1 MKEKRRSMG
10 AIKVLP
16 SKIINLI
23 AAGEVVDRPYSVV
36 KELVE
41 NSIDAGAGHIAV
53 EIKGDGRQLIRV
65 IDDGAGMSEDDAALA
80 FERYATSKVDSPG
93 DLDNIN
99 TMGFRGEAIPAIAG
113 VSEIDLVTR
122 RAEDAFA
129 TRVVARGGKIDE
141 VSKASREPGTTI
153 SVTNLFFNAPARA
166 KFLKTRATEV
176 RHITR
181 AFATHAM
188 SHYWISMKLI
198 RDRKTVLSLPAVESL
213 EQRIGGILGKNFGEN
228 SIPIDFADE
237 YIQICGFLSR
247 PEEARTTRGQTSLFV
262 NRRPVESRLLF
273 SAVRDAYGTL
283 LKKNRYP
290 TGVILVEISPR
301 EVDFNVHPA
310 KKEIK
315 FRREREVRQFVYRA
329 VQSALTTRRMIPPL
343 ITRPPADRKMAAR
356 RPAPRPALSD
366 PMTLKS
372 NEGILVSAAGD
383 GYRVCREEVP
393 GQGVSAIVQL
403 KNTYILAQ
411 SAEEFYLIDQH
422 AAHERVLY
430 EEVKARLDGA
440 EAVAQKLLFPETVEF
455 SPEEEE
461 VVEEHIEDIKRVG
474 FDIRKFGKRTYVVE
488 AVPALLREG
497 AKQALLAEIVDEII
511 QLRSRSEDMKHVIA
525 ASVACKAALKAGD
538 RLNDDEVDSLIK
550 RLFETRMPFACPHGR
565 PTMIRLSWE
574 EIERRFLRR

>member
-1 MKEKRRSMG
+1 MG

-228 SIPIDFADE
+228 SVPIDFADE

-372 NEGILVSAAGD
+372 NEGILISETPRD
-383 GYRVCREEVP
+383 YRTRREKGP
-393 GQGVSAIVQL
+393 GQAVSAIVQL
-403 KNTYILAQ
+403 KSSYILAQ

-440 EAVAQKLLFPETVEF
+440 DAVAQKLLFPETVEF

-511 QLRSRSEDMKHVIA
+511 ELRSRSEDMKHVIA

>member
-1 MKEKRRSMG
+1 MTAKRRNMG
-10 AIKVLP
+10 AVKVLP
-16 SKIINLI
+16 NKVINLI

-36 KELVE
+36 KELIE
-41 NSIDAGAGHIAV
+41 NSIDAGAGHIGV

-80 FERYATSKVDSPG
+80 FERYATSKVGSPD

-122 RAEDAFA
+122 RAEEAFA
-129 TRVVARGGKIDE
+129 TRVVARGGKIEE

-166 KFLKTRATEV
+166 KFLKTRTTEV

-181 AFATHAM
+181 TFATHAM

-213 EQRIGGILGKNFGEN
+213 EQRIGGILGKTFGEN

-237 YIQICGFLSR
+237 YIQICAFLSR
-247 PEEARTTRGQTSLFV
+247 PEEARTTRGQTSIFV
-262 NRRPVESRLLF
+262 NRRPVDSRLLF

-329 VQSALTTRRMIPPL
+329 VESALTTGRMIPPL
-343 ITRPPADRKMAAR
+343 ITQPPAEKRRVVR
-356 RPAPRPALSD
+356 RPAPRLAHGEPI
-366 PMTLKS
+366 TLKS
-372 NEGILVSAAGD
+372 NEGILVSEAGP
-383 GYRVCREEVP
+383 GYKVRREEAP
-393 GQGVSAIVQL
+393 GQAVSAIVQL
-403 KNTYILAQ
+403 KNSYILAQ
-411 SAEEFYLIDQH
+411 SADELYLIDQH

-430 EEVKARLDGA
+430 EEVKARLDGSDA
-440 EAVAQKLLFPETVEF
+440 TAQKLLFPETIEF

-474 FDIRKFGKRTYVVE
+474 FDIRKFGNRTYVVE

-497 AKQALLAEIVDEII
+497 AKQAILTEIVDEII
-511 QLRSRSEDMKHVIA
+511 ELRSQSEDMKHVIA

>member
-1 MKEKRRSMG
+1 MG
-10 AIKVLP
+10 SVRVLP
-16 SKIINLI
+16 NKIINLI

-41 NSIDAGAGHIAV
+41 NSIDAGASHIGV
-53 EIKGDGRQLIRV
+53 EVKGDGRQLIRV
-65 IDDGAGMSEDDAALA
+65 IDDGTGMSEEDAALA
-80 FERYATSKVDSPG
+80 FERYATSKVDSPE

-113 VSEIDLVTR
+113 VSEVDLVTR
-122 RAEDAFA
+122 RPEDAFA

-141 VSKASREPGTTI
+141 ISKASREPGTTM

-166 KFLKTRATEV
+166 KFLKSRATEL
-176 RHITR
+176 RYITR
-181 AFATHAM
+181 TFATHAM

-198 RDRKTVLSLPAVESL
+198 RDRRTVLSLPAVESL

-247 PEEARTTRGQTSLFV
+247 PEEARTSRGQTSIFV
-262 NRRPVESRLLF
+262 NRRPVDSRLLF
-273 SAVRDAYGTL
+273 SAIRDAYGTL

-343 ITRPPADRKMAAR
+343 ITRPSSEKKAAAR
-356 RPAPRPALSD
+356 RPASRPARSE
-366 PMTLKS
+366 PITLKS
-372 NEGILVSAAGD
+372 NEGILVSEAGR
-383 GYRVCREEVP
+383 GYGARRVEKPEQAVT
-393 GQGVSAIVQL
+393 AIVQL
-403 KNTYILAQ
+403 KNSYILAQ

-422 AAHERVLY
+422 AAHERILY

-440 EAVAQKLLFPETVEF
+440 DATAQKLLFPETVEL

-461 VVEEHIEDIKRVG
+461 VVEEHIEDIRRVG
-474 FDIRKFGKRTYVVE
+474 FDIRKFGERTYVVE

-511 QLRSRSEDMKHVIA
+511 ELRSKSEDMRHVIA

-538 RLNDDEVDSLIK
+538 RLNDDEVDSLIS

>member
-1 MKEKRRSMG
+1 MG
-10 AIKVLP
+10 SVRVLP
-16 SKIINLI
+16 NKIINLI

-41 NSIDAGAGHIAV
+41 NSIDAGASHIGV
-53 EIKGDGRQLIRV
+53 EVKGDGRQLIRV
-65 IDDGAGMSEDDAALA
+65 IDDGAGMSEEDAALA
-80 FERYATSKVDSPG
+80 FERYATSKLSSPE

-99 TMGFRGEAIPAIAG
+99 TMGFRGEALPAIAG
-113 VSEIDLVTR
+113 VSEVDLVTR
-122 RAEDAFA
+122 RPEDAFA

-141 VSKASREPGTTI
+141 ISKASREPGTTM

-166 KFLKTRATEV
+166 KFLKSRATEL
-176 RHITR
+176 RYITKT
-181 AFATHAM
+181 FATHAM

-198 RDRKTVLSLPAVESL
+198 RDRRTVLSLPAVESL

-247 PEEARTTRGQTSLFV
+247 PEEARTTRGQTSIFV
-262 NRRPVESRLLF
+262 NRRPVDSRLLF
-273 SAVRDAYGTL
+273 SAIRDAYGTL

-343 ITRPPADRKMAAR
+343 ITRPPSEKKAAAR
-356 RPAPRPALSD
+356 RPASRPARSE
-366 PMTLKS
+366 PITLKS
-372 NEGILVSAAGD
+372 NEGILVSEAGR
-383 GYRVCREEVP
+383 GYGAGRVEKPEQAVT
-393 GQGVSAIVQL
+393 AIVQL
-403 KNTYILAQ
+403 KNSYILAQ

-422 AAHERVLY
+422 AAHERILY

-440 EAVAQKLLFPETVEF
+440 DTTAQKLLFPETIEF

-461 VVEEHIEDIKRVG
+461 VVEEHIEDIRRVG
-474 FDIRKFGKRTYVVE
+474 FDIRKFGERTYVVE

-511 QLRSRSEDMKHVIA
+511 ELRSKSEDMRHVIA

-538 RLNDDEVDSLIK
+538 RLNDDEVDSLIR

>member
-1 MKEKRRSMG
+1 MPAKRRNMG
-10 AIKVLP
+10 AVKVLP
-16 SKIINLI
+16 NKVINLI

-80 FERYATSKVDSPG
+80 FERYATSKVDSPD

-153 SVTNLFFNAPARA
+153 SVTNLFFNVPARA

-213 EQRIGGILGKNFGEN
+213 EQRIGGILGSNFGEN

-262 NRRPVESRLLF
+262 NRRPDESRLLF

-343 ITRPPADRKMAAR
+343 ITRPPAEKKVAAR
-356 RPAPRPALSD
+356 RSAPRPAPSE
-366 PMTLKS
+366 PMILKS
-372 NEGILVSAAGD
+372 NEGILVSEAGA
-383 GYRVCREEVP
+383 GYRVCREEAP

-440 EAVAQKLLFPETVEF
+440 EAAAQKLLFPETIEF

-511 QLRSRSEDMKHVIA
+511 ELRSKSEDMKHVIA

>member
-1 MKEKRRSMG
+1 MG
-10 AIKVLP
+10 SVRVLP
-16 SKIINLI
+16 NKIINLI

-41 NSIDAGAGHIAV
+41 NSIDAGASHIGV
-53 EIKGDGRQLIRV
+53 EVKGDGRQLIRV
-65 IDDGAGMSEDDAALA
+65 IDDGTGMSEEDAALA
-80 FERYATSKVDSPG
+80 FERYATSKVDSPE

-113 VSEIDLVTR
+113 VSEVDLVTR
-122 RAEDAFA
+122 RPEDAFA

-141 VSKASREPGTTI
+141 ISKASREPGTTV

-166 KFLKTRATEV
+166 KFLKSRATEL
-176 RHITR
+176 RYITR
-181 AFATHAM
+181 TFATHAM

-198 RDRKTVLSLPAVESL
+198 RDRRTVLSLPAVESL

-247 PEEARTTRGQTSLFV
+247 PEEARTSRGQTSIFV
-262 NRRPVESRLLF
+262 NRRPVDSRLLF
-273 SAVRDAYGTL
+273 SAIRDAYGTL

-343 ITRPPADRKMAAR
+343 ITRPSSEKKAAAR
-356 RPAPRPALSD
+356 RPASRPARSE
-366 PMTLKS
+366 PITLKS
-372 NEGILVSAAGD
+372 NEGILVSEAGR
-383 GYRVCREEVP
+383 GYGARRVEKPEQAVT
-393 GQGVSAIVQL
+393 AIVQL
-403 KNTYILAQ
+403 KNSYILAQ

-422 AAHERVLY
+422 AAHERILY

-440 EAVAQKLLFPETVEF
+440 DATAQKLLFPETVEL

-461 VVEEHIEDIKRVG
+461 VVEEHIEDIRRVG
-474 FDIRKFGKRTYVVE
+474 FDIRKFGERTYVVE

-511 QLRSRSEDMKHVIA
+511 ELRSKSEDMRHVIA

-538 RLNDDEVDSLIK
+538 RLNDDEVDSLIS